1 MLFYTIYSI
10 MADEVTLQNSLQSQE
25 NIFDFQNR
33 QFTYVPD
40 QNNGSYPSGQIVFD
54 LASFAN
60 SGKYVDWSQSL
71 LVIPLVLNL
80 NAASGSFGN
89 GLDSA
94 FAASLKNGAH
104 QLINSL
110 SVELTNNSVVNL
122 TSFSNLDINYK
133 LLTSM
138 SADDQLNFGKTL
150 LFSKDT
156 AESVFYQGLN
166 TSALGA
172 GECNNNI
179 KQSTFTTTNGWGA
192 TAIDS
197 NAGRLDRMFYTSF
210 DLSSSL
216 VPSKYTNASLCNTNL
231 KNYVTY
237 SASNIT
243 YYITATIPL
252 RILHDIFKKLPLIK
266 GSYMRLIINTNTA
279 CTCNLTLTTSTGV
292 ITAMTVA
299 SQNGV
304 LPFQIT
310 PCASNSGQ
318 GWNASSCTSLSATLG
333 IAKCYNTSLTA
344 VANHSLSQA
353 RVYGCMYDMSPI
365 IEQKYLSLMPSKKVV
380 YNDIL
385 SFQVM
390 NTAAGSNFSQILT
403 NGISRA
409 RYLLIC
415 PQHSASTH
423 GASTAAAS
431 TYSSTI
437 VVPTGTGPMNSPFSS
452 SPGTCLPYSSI
463 TNFNVLESGVNHYQS
478 NLTFRWE
485 NWLEEVRQSN
495 SLQGGL
501 QLGLS
506 SGLLSQSD
514 YENGYGFIYVDLS
527 RKQSQASDDVARS
540 IQIVGTNSSLVA
552 MDLYC
557 IIGYERE
564 ITISTATG
572 SLII

>member
-1 MLFYTIYSI
+1 
-10 MADEVTLQNSLQSQE
+10 
-25 NIFDFQNR
+25 
-33 QFTYVPD
+33 
-40 QNNGSYPSGQIVFD
+40 
-54 LASFAN
+54 
-60 SGKYVDWSQSL
+60 
-71 LVIPLVLNL
+71 
-80 NAASGSFGN
+80 
-89 GLDSA
+89 
-94 FAASLKNGAH
+94 
-104 QLINSL
+104 
-110 SVELTNNSVVNL
+110 
-122 TSFSNLDINYK
+122 
-133 LLTSM
+133 
-138 SADDQLNFGKTL
+138 
-150 LFSKDT
+150 
-156 AESVFYQGLN
+156 
-166 TSALGA
+166 
-172 GECNNNI
+172 
-179 KQSTFTTTNGWGA
+179 
-192 TAIDS
+192 
-197 NAGRLDRMFYTSF
+197 MFYTSF
-210 DLSSSL
+210 D
-216 VPSKYTNASLCNTNL
+216 PAATTPAKYTSSSLCNTNL

-237 SASNIT
+237 STSNIT
-243 YYITATIPL
+243 FYITATIPL
-252 RILHDIFKKLPLIK
+252 RILHDVFKKLPIIK
-266 GSYMRLIINTNTA
+266 GNYCRLIINTNTA

-292 ITAMTVA
+292 ITAMTVS

-318 GWNASSCTSLSATLG
+318 GWNASTCTSLAATLG

-353 RVYGCMYDMSPI
+353 RIYACMYDMSPI

-385 SFQVM
+385 SFQVL
-390 NTAAGSNFSQILT
+390 NVAAGANFSQILT

-423 GASTAAAS
+423 GAATAAAS
-431 TYSSTI
+431 TYSTTI
-437 VVPTGTGPMNSPFSS
+437 VVPTGTSPMNSPFSS
-452 SPGTCLPYSSI
+452 SPATCLPYSSI
-463 TNFNVLESGVNHYQS
+463 TSFNVLESGVNHYQS
-478 NLTFRWE
+478 NLSFRWE

-506 SGLLSQSD
+506 SGLLSQQD

-540 IQIVGTNSSLVA
+540 IQVVGTNSSLVA

>member
-1 MLFYTIYSI
+1 
-10 MADEVTLQNSLQSQE
+10 MADEVTLQNSLQSQQ

-33 QFTYVPD
+33 QFTYIPD
-40 QNNGSYPSGQIVFD
+40 QNSSSYSNGQINFD
-54 LASFAN
+54 LASIAN
-60 SGKYVDWSQSL
+60 SGKYIDWSQSL

-80 NAASGSFGN
+80 NAAAGLFGG

-94 FAASLKNGAH
+94 FAASLKNGVH
-104 QLINSL
+104 QLINSM
-110 SVELTNNSVVNL
+110 SVELANNQVVNL

-138 SADDQLNFGKTL
+138 SADDQINFGKTL

-156 AESVFYQGLN
+156 AESVFYQGAN

-179 KQSTFTTTNGWGA
+179 KQSLFTTTSGWGA

-197 NAGRLDRMFYTSF
+197 NAGRLDRMLYTSF
-210 DLSSSL
+210 DLSASL
-216 VPSKYTNASLCNTNL
+216 VPSKYTSTSLCNTNL
-231 KNYVTY
+231 KNYCSYTT
-237 SASNIT
+237 SNIT
-243 YYITATIPL
+243 YYVTATIPL
-252 RILHDIFKKLPLIK
+252 RILHDIFKKLPLTK
-266 GSYMRLIINTNTA
+266 GTYARLIINTNTA

-292 ITAMTVA
+292 ITAMTVS

-318 GWNASSCTSLSATLG
+318 GWNASTCTSLAATLG
-333 IAKCYNTSLTA
+333 IAKCFNTSLTA

-353 RVYGCMYDMSPI
+353 RIYGCMYDMSPI

-385 SFQVM
+385 SFQVL
-390 NTAAGSNFSQILT
+390 NVAAGANFSQILT

-409 RYLLIC
+409 RYILMI

-423 GASTAAAS
+423 GAATAAAS

-463 TNFNVLESGVNHYQS
+463 TNMNILESGVNHYQT

-506 SGLLSQSD
+506 SGLISQQD

-527 RKQSQASDDVARS
+527 RKQSEASDNVARS
-540 IQIVGTNSSLVA
+540 IQVVGTNSSLVA
-552 MDLYC
+552 MDIYC